1 MLDPEKPTT
10 ISGEYPRPF
19 IISVLRVFA
28 LKAKQTGAAGQV
40 ALYLEASSTGSSASK
55 VLPLS
60 H

>member
-10 ISGEYPRPF
+10 ISSEYPRPF

-40 ALYLEASSTGSSASK
+40 ALYLEASSPGSSASK

>member
-28 LKAKQTGAAGQV
+28 LKAKQTGAIVYPSDGGKLV
-40 ALYLEASSTGSSASK
+40 N
-55 VLPLS
+55 
-60 H
+60 